1 MANLKLRDFTV
12 TLYPA
17 KLERGFFVT
26 SFDFGQELPKKQF
39 QAATADQA
47 VAEATAFATEHGKGC
62 QASIRLVHGRKPAG
76 FDAKTR
82 SLYFNMDLPEAA

>member
-1 MANLKLRDFTV
+1 MAKKLRNFTV

-39 QAATADQA
+39 QAATTDEAL
-47 VAEATAFATEHGKGC
+47 AEAKAFAIEHGKGC
-62 QASIRLVHGRKPAG
+62 QASIRIIQGRKPAG
-76 FDAKTR
+76 FDAKTK
-82 SLYFNMDLPEAA
+82 SLYFNMDLPEVA